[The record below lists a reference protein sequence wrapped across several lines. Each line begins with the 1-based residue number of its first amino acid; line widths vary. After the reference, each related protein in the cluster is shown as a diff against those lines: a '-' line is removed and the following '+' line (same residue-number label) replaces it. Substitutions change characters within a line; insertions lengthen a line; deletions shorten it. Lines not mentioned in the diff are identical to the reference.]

1 MKTKAKKKEVQK
13 KINKSRKVII
23 VKRILLVLFSIICAT
38 LIVAG
43 NYYSKNFAGL
53 ELDEILFYIQSGLQ
67 GTSNSVISTIINQC
81 YKSAILIALI
91 FFILLCTDVK
101 RKIVM
106 YISWK
111 DLRKKIQLYPIKII
125 HNHKILPMICI
136 LLASIIFFLKS
147 FGVFTY
153 LASKMQDT
161 KIFDEYY
168 VAGDSIEIR
177 FPENKRNLILIFAES
192 MENSIFSKENGGTWN
207 YSIAPELEN
216 LALENI
222 NFSHNDKIGGAQN
235 NIGSTFT
242 AAGLISQTAGI
253 PLLIPSLYNNT
264 DTNIYVGDGNYME
277 NVYTLGD
284 VLKDNGYNLEMM
296 MGSDGNFGGR
306 TQYFTSNG
314 DYKIFDVNYAVK
326 NGYMKEEDK
335 VWWGFDDEDLFRWSK
350 DEIINL
356 AKEDKPFNYIML
368 TADTHFTDGYL
379 SENAPQDYP
388 TQYENVHAYSS
399 KCINEFIEW
408 VKSQDFYEDTTIVV
422 LGDHLGMQTAFYEDR
437 IDDNSYKR
445 TIYNVFIN
453 SAVETENS
461 KNRQFTELDIYPTIL
476 ASLGA
481 DIEGNRIGLGTNLF
495 SNEPTLS
502 EKLGVKYLDTE
513 FRKKSHFYNK
523 YIIGDNYY
531 VMKNDAEEQAEK
543 KKENEQN

>member
-1 MKTKAKKKEVQK
+1 MKTTEKKKEVQK
-13 KINKSRKVII
+13 EMKKSRIAII
-23 VKRILLVLFSIICAT
+23 IKRILLLLFSIIFAT
-38 LIVAG
+38 LIIAG

-67 GTSNSVISTIINQC
+67 GTSDSVVSTIIKQC
-81 YKSAILIALI
+81 YQPVLIMALI
-91 FFILLCTDVK
+91 FFILFCTDVK
-101 RKIVM
+101 RKLVI

-111 DLRKKIQLYPIKII
+111 NLKKKIQLYPIRII
-125 HNHKILPMICI
+125 YNHKILPMICI
-136 LLASIIFFLKS
+136 VLASLIFFLKS
-147 FGVFTY
+147 FGVFSY
-153 LASKMQDT
+153 IASKMEDT

-168 VAGDSIEIR
+168 VSGNSIEINL
-177 FPENKRNLILIFAES
+177 PENKRNLILIFSES
-192 MENSIFSKENGGTWN
+192 MENSIFSKENGGTWD

-222 NFSHNDKIGGAQN
+222 NFSHSDKIGGAQK
-235 NIGSTFT
+235 ITGATFT

-253 PLLIPSLYNNT
+253 PLLVPSLYNG
-264 DTNIYVGDGNYME
+264 TNFNAYVGDGNYME
-277 NVYTLGD
+277 NVYALGD

-314 DYKIFDVNYAVK
+314 GYKIFDVNYAIE

-335 VWWGFDDEDLFRWSK
+335 VWWGFDDEDLFKWSK
-350 DEIINL
+350 EEVINL
-356 AKEDKPFNYIML
+356 AKEDKPFNYIIL
-368 TADTHFTDGYL
+368 TADTHFADGYL
-379 SENAPQDYP
+379 SENAPQNYP

-399 KCINEFIEW
+399 KCINDFIEW
-408 VKSQDFYEDTTIVV
+408 IKSQDFYENTTIVV
-422 LGDHLGMQTAFYEDR
+422 VGDHLGMQTAFYEDK
-437 IDDNSYKR
+437 IDDSQYQR

-453 SAVETENS
+453 SAIEAKNA
-461 KNRQFTELDIYPTIL
+461 KNRQFTSLDIYPTIL

-495 SNEPTLS
+495 SDEPTLS
-502 EKLGVKYLDTE
+502 EKLGVEYLDSE
-513 FRKKSHFYNK
+513 FRKNSHFYNK

-531 VMKNDAEEQAEK
+531 VMKNEAEEQAKK